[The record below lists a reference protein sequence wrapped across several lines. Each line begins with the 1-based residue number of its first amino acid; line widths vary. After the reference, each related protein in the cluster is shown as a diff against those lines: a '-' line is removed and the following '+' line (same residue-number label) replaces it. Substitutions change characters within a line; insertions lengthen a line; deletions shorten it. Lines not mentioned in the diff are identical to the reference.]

1 MLTPTVDNPIVNTG
15 TKELIRAGVAENTL
29 RAYRTSIKAL
39 DAWLNGR
46 VLTDALLAEYLTELH
61 TDYGRAPATIS
72 QVVAAVKWTAQMQ
85 ADESGEEVLP
95 PIGRLTQ
102 ATMAG
107 IRREGSHRGRGQ
119 VDGLTWEQVDR
130 VVDVCLESETLQGL
144 RDAVLIRLM
153 SDCLLRVSEAV
164 AVNCGDFG
172 VRTLK
177 VRKSKTDQEG
187 RGKSLF
193 VCDATRD
200 LIAQYRERSGIER
213 GAFFRRMH
221 KSGQITSGRLTSRS
235 ARQIITHRA
244 KQAGIEGF
252 ISGHSLRVGSA
263 VSLARNGAS
272 LVQMQNAGRWKDSK
286 MPAHYTESEQAE
298 QGAIA
303 QIRNKKGDLS

>member
-72 QVVAAVKWTAQMQ
+72 QVVAAVKWTAEMQ
-85 ADESGEEVLP
+85 ADETGEEVHP
-95 PIGRLTQ
+95 PIGRLTKG
-102 ATMAG
+102 TMKG

-130 VVDVCLESETLQGL
+130 VVDVCLESETLKGL

-164 AVNCGDFG
+164 AINCGDFG

-187 RGKSLF
+187 KGKSLF
-193 VCDATRD
+193 VCDETRG
-200 LIAQYRERSGIER
+200 LIAQYRERAGIER

-221 KSGQITSGRLTSRS
+221 KSGKVTSGRLTSRS

-303 QIRNKKGDLS
+303 QIRNKKGADS